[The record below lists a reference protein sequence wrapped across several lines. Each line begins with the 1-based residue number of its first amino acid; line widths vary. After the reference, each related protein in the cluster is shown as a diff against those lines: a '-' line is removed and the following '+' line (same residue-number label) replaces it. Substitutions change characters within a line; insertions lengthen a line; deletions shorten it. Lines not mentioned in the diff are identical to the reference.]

1 MCNELNYD
9 KALVLEKQLEYIDK
23 ELKHLETQ
31 RIKEK
36 NLIFD
41 KNLNI
46 SQSFA
51 YNNNIR
57 VYYYFCV
64 GG

>member
-1 MCNELNYD
+1 MRDYIIRKLKARKSILKQKLLMCNELNYD

-36 NLIFD
+36 I
-41 KNLNI
+41 
-46 SQSFA
+46 
-51 YNNNIR
+51 
-57 VYYYFCV
+57 
-64 GG
+64 

>member
-1 MCNELNYD
+1 MRDYIIRKLKDRKSILKHKLLMCNELNYD

-36 NLIFD
+36 I
-41 KNLNI
+41 
-46 SQSFA
+46 
-51 YNNNIR
+51 
-57 VYYYFCV
+57 
-64 GG
+64 